1 LGRNG
6 VSKGDTSSFYA
17 IYKSLKETEKI
28 RILIGIGITKETYDL
43 LESTLNKEQQALE
56 FSHVEAKEKIANY
69 AEHSQKFSGKR
80 EVILS
85 LYLTGE
91 QIC

>member
-28 RILIGIGITKETYDL
+28 RILIGIGTTRETYDL
-43 LESTLNKEQQALE
+43 LESTLNKER
-56 FSHVEAKEKIANY
+56 
-69 AEHSQKFSGKR
+69 GKGGG
-80 EVILS
+80 IPKQTTKKL
-85 LYLTGE
+85 
-91 QIC
+91 